1 MPEVLVS
8 GLGGIKL
15 LETARFEHFEKLGY
29 FSNF

>member
-15 LETARFEHFEKLGY
+15 PETAFQAFWKTWIFFKR
-29 FSNF
+29 